1 MLLAEGHLLIEDV
14 PGVGKTKLAKALARS
29 IDCSVRRIQFTP
41 DLLPSDV
48 TGVSVYNQE
57 NRDFEFKPGAVF
69 ANLVVGDEIN
79 RASPKTQSALL
90 ECMEERQVTVDG
102 ITYQLQAPFM
112 VIATQNPIEMEGTY
126 PLPEAQRDRFTAR
139 IAMGYPDTARR
150 AGDARRARR
159 PTTRSTTSAPVTDAA
174 TVRRL
179 IATVRDV
186 HVADAVKQYAV
197 DLVTATRES
206 PDLRLGASPRAT
218 LQLLRTARA
227 VAALEGRDYVLPD
240 DLQAL
245 AVPVLAHRIIPTA
258 EAQLGRRTT
267 DAIVAEIVHRLPLP
281 HDRQR
286 SPYDTGSDDGRAHQT
301 GGDDHAG
308 GAARTDH
315 ARSLLPR
322 GGRGGRHSPRWS
334 SARRTCCGSRSCWP
348 RCRCSPRPTSA
359 QTRYRL
365 ACTRVAASPAGCR
378 SVASAR
384 VMLRLQNLSRLP
396 TGTLL
401 LEDRLPYALGSRPRL
416 VLERLGGATG
426 QLGGVHGAGRG
437 ARPLRGRPAGGAAD
451 RPVRAVRADPVVP
464 QRRPAHRDPAGRR
477 RCRRSG
483 WPAST
488 PAAATAGPGRSPCT
502 ARTTSRPGSTAR
514 RRPAPGALALDR
526 ARSAS

>member
-1 MLLAEGHLLIEDV
+1 MTAPTWDELGAALPGHEFRTATEAIVANIEQVIEGKTATVRLALAVLLAEGHLLIEDV
-14 PGVGKTKLAKALARS
+14 PGVGKTKLAKAMARS

-57 NRDFEFKPGAVF
+57 THDFEFRPGAVF

-102 ITYQLQAPFM
+102 TTYELRAPFM

-139 IAMGYPDTARR
+139 IAMGYPEPGAELSMLDGHGA
-150 AGDARRARR
+150 ADPIHALR
-159 PTTRSTTSAPVTDAA
+159 PVSDAA

-197 DLVTATRES
+197 NLVNATRES
-206 PDLRLGASPRAT
+206 ADLRLGASPRAT

-258 EAQLGRRTT
+258 DAQLSRRTT
-267 DAIVAEIVHRLPLP
+267 DAIVADLVHRLPLP

-286 SPYDTGSDDGRAHQT
+286 SPYDTRA
-301 GGDDHAG
+301 AG
-308 GAARTDH
+308 HGADAH
-315 ARSLLPR
+315 AR
-322 GGRGGRHSPRWS
+322 
-334 SARRTCCGSRSCWP
+334 
-348 RCRCSPRPTSA
+348 
-359 QTRYRL
+359 Y
-365 ACTRVAASPAGCR
+365 
-378 SVASAR
+378 
-384 VMLRLQNLSRLP
+384 
-396 TGTLL
+396 
-401 LEDRLPYALGSRPRL
+401 
-416 VLERLGGATG
+416 ER
-426 QLGGVHGAGRG
+426 
-437 ARPLRGRPAGGAAD
+437 RGR
-451 RPVRAVRADPVVP
+451 
-464 QRRPAHRDPAGRR
+464 
-477 RCRRSG
+477 
-483 WPAST
+483 
-488 PAAATAGPGRSPCT
+488 
-502 ARTTSRPGSTAR
+502 
-514 RRPAPGALALDR
+514 
-526 ARSAS
+526 